1 MTTSHDKEK
10 SVLISLI
17 TDFLLFIP
25 DVAAALMANSIT
37 LWADVLKCGNELV
50 ATFLSW
56 LALRTVRRDRKVRFD
71 YGLGK
76 LENVTGVIVAGA
88 MFISLFIVLHSAVER
103 LRNPM
108 DMHPGGVWLA
118 MILMTVGVIAN
129 TSLWVKNYRVGRRQ
143 FSPIIEAQWRMF
155 RTKAF
160 SDLIVLT
167 ALIMS
172 LALRARAWAI
182 YIDPAASLFIAG
194 FILHSIWGMLS
205 NSFYDLLDRTLD
217 ESLQLV
223 IVKELAAHFNHY
235 KGIHGV
241 RSRRSGSHVY
251 VDLMLEF
258 DGEKKMAE
266 VQEIINRMEAG
277 LEQSIPGCQV
287 LIAPTTRARRIN
299 EEKRASPPPPPPPAS
314 TAPAAGGR
322 TKNAAGP

>member
-1 MTTSHDKEK
+1 MTTRNDKEK
-10 SVLISLI
+10 SVFFSLVI
-17 TDFLLFIP
+17 DFLLFIP
-25 DVAAALMANSIT
+25 DVVAAFMANSIT
-37 LWADVLKCGNELV
+37 LWADVLKCGNELL

-56 LALRTVRRDRKVRFD
+56 LVLCTVHRGGKFRFD

-88 MFISLFIVLHSAVER
+88 MFISLFIVLHGAVER
-103 LRNPM
+103 LRHPM

-118 MILMTVGVIAN
+118 MILMTIGVIAN
-129 TSLWVKNYRVGRRQ
+129 TSLWIKNYRVGRRQ

-160 SDLIVLT
+160 SDLIVLV
-167 ALIMS
+167 ALILSMT
-172 LALRARAWAI
+172 LRAQPWAI

-223 IVKELAAHFNHY
+223 IVKELAKHFDHY
-235 KGIHGV
+235 KEIHGV
-241 RSRRSGSHVY
+241 RSRRSGSHIY

-258 DGEKKMAE
+258 DGDKKMAE
-266 VQEIINRMEAG
+266 VQSIINHMETA
-277 LEQSIPGCQV
+277 LERSIPGCHV
-287 LIAPTTRARRIN
+287 LIAPTTRARRTDDGRPTTDDSP
-299 EEKRASPPPPPPPAS
+299 EKRKDVR
-314 TAPAAGGR
+314 R
-322 TKNAAGP
+322 TEDG

>member
-1 MTTSHDKEK
+1 MNTHNDREK
-10 SVLISLI
+10 SVFLSLVI
-17 TDFLLFIP
+17 DFLLFIP
-25 DVAAALMANSIT
+25 DVVAAVMANSIT
-37 LWADVLKCGNELV
+37 LWADVLKCGNELLV
-50 ATFLSW
+50 TFLSW
-56 LALRTVRRDRKVRFD
+56 LALRMVRRGRKVRFD

-88 MFISLFIVLHSAVER
+88 MFISLFIVLHSAFER
-103 LRNPM
+103 LRHPM

-129 TSLWVKNYRVGRRQ
+129 TSLWIKNYRVGRRQ

-167 ALIMS
+167 ALVLSMS
-172 LALRARAWAI
+172 LRAQAWAI

-223 IVKELAAHFNHY
+223 IVKELAVHFDHY
-235 KGIHGV
+235 KEIHGV

-258 DGEKKMAE
+258 DGDKKMAE
-266 VQEIINRMEAG
+266 VQSIINHMETA
-277 LEQSIPGCQV
+277 LERSIPGSHV
-287 LIAPTTRARRIN
+287 LIAPTTRGRR
-299 EEKRASPPPPPPPAS
+299 
-314 TAPAAGGR
+314 TAD
-322 TKNAAGP
+322 K

>member
-1 MTTSHDKEK
+1 MTTHSDKEK
-10 SVLISLI
+10 SVFLSLA

-25 DVAAALMANSIT
+25 DVVAAVMANSIT
-37 LWADVLKCGNELV
+37 LWADVLKCGNELL

-56 LALRTVRRDRKVRFD
+56 LALRMVRRGRKVRFD

-76 LENVTGVIVAGA
+76 LENITGVIVAGA

-103 LRNPM
+103 LRHPM
-108 DMHPGGVWLA
+108 ELHPGGVWLA

-129 TSLWVKNYRVGRRQ
+129 TSLWIKNYRVGRRQ

-160 SDLIVLT
+160 SDLIVLV
-167 ALIMS
+167 A
-172 LALRARAWAI
+172 LALSLTLRAQAWAI
-182 YIDPAASLFIAG
+182 YIDPAASFFIAG

-223 IVKELAAHFNHY
+223 IVKELATYFDHY
-235 KGIHGV
+235 KEIHGV
-241 RSRRSGSHVY
+241 RSRRSGSHMY

-258 DGEKKMAE
+258 DGAKKMAE
-266 VQEIINRMEAG
+266 VQEIINRMETT
-277 LEQSIPGCQV
+277 LEQRIPGCHV
-287 LIAPTTRARRIN
+287 LIAPTTRGRRKADG
-299 EEKRASPPPPPPPAS
+299 ELTTEDR
-314 TAPAAGGR
+314 
-322 TKNAAGP
+322 

>member
-1 MTTSHDKEK
+1 MTTRNDKEK
-10 SVLISLI
+10 SVFLSLV

-25 DVAAALMANSIT
+25 DVVAALMANSVT
-37 LWADVLKCGNELV
+37 LWADVLKCGNELL

-56 LALRTVRRDRKVRFD
+56 LALRMVHRGRKVRFD

-76 LENVTGVIVAGA
+76 LENITGVIVAGV
-88 MFISLFIVLHSAVER
+88 MFISLFIVLHSAFER
-103 LRNPM
+103 LRHPM

-129 TSLWVKNYRVGRRQ
+129 TSLWIKNYRVGRRQ

-160 SDLIVLT
+160 SDLIVLA
-167 ALIMS
+167 ALTLSMT
-172 LALRARAWAI
+172 LRAQAWAI
-182 YIDPAASLFIAG
+182 YIDPAASLLIAG

-217 ESLQLV
+217 ESLQLL
-223 IVKELAAHFNHY
+223 IVKELATHFDHY
-235 KGIHGV
+235 EKIHGV

-258 DGEKKMAE
+258 DGDKKMAE
-266 VQEIINRMEAG
+266 IQAIINRMETA
-277 LEQSIPGCQV
+277 LERSIPGCHV
-287 LIAPTTRARRIN
+287 LIAPTTRERRA
-299 EEKRASPPPPPPPAS
+299 EDRQQTTDDSPEKRGGGWMTDDSP
-314 TAPAAGGR
+314 GR
-322 TKNAAGP
+322 IT

>member
-1 MTTSHDKEK
+1 MTTRNDKEK
-10 SVLISLI
+10 SVFLSLV

-25 DVAAALMANSIT
+25 DIVAAIMANSIT
-37 LWADVLKCGNELV
+37 LWADVLKCGNELL

-56 LALRTVRRDRKVRFD
+56 LALRMVRRGRKVRFD

-76 LENVTGVIVAGA
+76 LENITGVIVAGA
-88 MFISLFIVLHSAVER
+88 MFISLFIVLHSAIER
-103 LRNPM
+103 LRHPM

-129 TSLWVKNYRVGRRQ
+129 TSLWIKNYRVGRRQ

-167 ALIMS
+167 ALVLSMS
-172 LALRARAWAI
+172 LRAQAWAI

-223 IVKELAAHFNHY
+223 IVKELAVHFDHY
-235 KGIHGV
+235 KEIHGV

-258 DGEKKMAE
+258 DGDKKMAE
-266 VQEIINRMEAG
+266 VQEIINRMETA
-277 LEQSIPGCQV
+277 LERSIPGSHV
-287 LIAPTTRARRIN
+287 LIAPTTRGRR
-299 EEKRASPPPPPPPAS
+299 
-314 TAPAAGGR
+314 TAD
-322 TKNAAGP
+322 K